1 MNADMRKEL
10 DEIDDGIAKLFLR
23 RMELVGSV
31 ADPERE
37 RQSLSRAVEIV
48 GEDHV
53 RDVKMLFDTLSGL
66 SAAQRRRLHGGKC
79 ALTDEIVRAASESR
93 PLPEKTLVACQGTE
107 GSYSQQA
114 ASLMFQ
120 APTIVFMRDFES
132 VFEIVEKGMCPYG
145 ILPIENSSAGSVA
158 QVYDL
163 MVKHHFHIVKSV
175 RVKIDHALL
184 GCRGSKLSEIRE
196 ITSHPHAL
204 SQCGAFLKGHSGIRP
219 VPAENTA
226 IAAKQLAAN
235 GPADRAVIASR
246 ACADIYGLDILADG
260 VADNTYNFTRFI
272 CIARDLQVTPDATKF
287 SIMLTLP
294 HRPGSLNAIISKFA
308 AAAVNL
314 TKLESRP
321 IPGMD
326 FEFLFTFEFE
336 ASPTNPAVL
345 AILAE
350 LSQNPEIERFAF
362 LGAYA

>member
-1 MNADMRKEL
+1 MNSKNEL
-10 DEIDDGIAKLFLR
+10 DEIDDGIARLLRR
-23 RMELVGSV
+23 RMELSDTP

-37 RQSLSRAVEIV
+37 RTALSRAVEIA
-48 GEDHV
+48 GEDNV
-53 RDVKMLFDTLSGL
+53 REVKMLFDTLSGL
-66 SAAQRRRLHGGKC
+66 SAARRRLNTRGEC
-79 ALTDEIVRAASESR
+79 ALVGEITRAASAAR
-93 PLPEKTLVACQGTE
+93 PLPAKTLVACQGAD

-114 ASLMFQ
+114 ASIMFP

-145 ILPIENSSAGSVA
+145 ILPIENSTAGSVPKI
-158 QVYDL
+158 YDL
-163 MVKHHFHIVKSV
+163 MVKHNFHIARSV
-175 RVKIDHALL
+175 RVKIDHVLL
-184 GCRGSKLSEIRE
+184 GCRGAKLSDISE

-204 SQCGAFLKGHSGIRP
+204 AQCNAFLKGRAGAKI

-226 IAAKQLAAN
+226 TAAKQLAAD
-235 GPADRAVIASR
+235 GLAHRAVIASR
-246 ACADIYGLDILADG
+246 ACADIYDLDILADG
-260 VADNTYNFTRFI
+260 IADNAYNFTRFI
-272 CIARDLQVTPDATKF
+272 CIARELQITPDASKF
-287 SIMLTLP
+287 GIMLTLP

-308 AAAVNL
+308 TAGVNL

-336 ASPTNPAVL
+336 SRPTDPAVL

-350 LSQNPEIERFAF
+350 LSRNPEIERFSF